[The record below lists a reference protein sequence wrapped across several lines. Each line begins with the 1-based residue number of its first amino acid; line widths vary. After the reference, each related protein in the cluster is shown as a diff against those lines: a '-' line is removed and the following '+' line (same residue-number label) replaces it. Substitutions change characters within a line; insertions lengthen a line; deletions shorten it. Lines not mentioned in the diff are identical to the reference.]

1 MANAYEKNCRPDK
14 GEVVLYQSADGK
26 AALDVRLDGETLWL
40 NLNQLAELFER
51 DKSVI
56 SRHLRN
62 IYNTSELYR
71 ESTVAF
77 FATVQD
83 EGARKVERRIEY
95 FNLDAIISVGYRVN
109 SKRGTQFRIWTTN
122 VLRERLVLG
131 FSLNEKR
138 LREQEQKLADLCRAV
153 GVLERTLVNQA
164 IGLDEAKGLLQ
175 VITDYAYALTTLD
188 RFDRGTLAIK
198 HVTRP
203 APYTMTYDDRQERS
217 GGQSN
222 HGQTDRQHDQYPEL
236 EQSSE

>member
-1 MANAYEKNCRPDK
+1 
-14 GEVVLYQSADGK
+14 
-26 AALDVRLDGETLWL
+26 
-40 NLNQLAELFER
+40 
-51 DKSVI
+51 
-56 SRHLRN
+56 
-62 IYNTSELYR
+62 
-71 ESTVAF
+71 
-77 FATVQD
+77 
-83 EGARKVERRIEY
+83 
-95 FNLDAIISVGYRVN
+95 
-109 SKRGTQFRIWTTN
+109 

-222 HGQTDRQHDQYPEL
+222 HGQTDRQPDQYPEL